1 MLNMWQIVDAV
12 QVTSEGEVQG
22 FVATKWGDGGIPEVE
37 AFFDTEEE
45 AQAYVDS
52 QEED

>member
-1 MLNMWQIVDAV
+1 MWQIVDAV
-12 QVTSEGEVQG
+12 QVTSEGKVHG
-22 FVATKWGDGGIPEVE
+22 FVATKWSDGGIPESE

-52 QEED
+52 QDED